1 MTDTTT
7 WRLTGHLLV
16 GDTGER
22 AGVAAGGGALERPE
36 AWVHRGRWT
45 FTDPGVEA
53 VTVSGYVLPGL
64 VDVHCH
70 IGLGDQGPVDRET
83 SLAQARADLQAGTLL
98 VRDAGSPADTRWLDG
113 RTDAPRILRAG
124 HHLAR
129 PKRYLRYYARELD
142 EVTDLPTAM
151 AEEADRGD
159 GWVKI
164 VGDWIDR
171 ARGGDSVLEPL
182 WPTDQLRAGVA
193 AAHERG
199 ARVTVHTFETETS
212 AQMLDAGVDCI
223 EHGTGMTAEQIER
236 AAAAAIP
243 VVPTLL
249 QIARFGA
256 IADQGRAKYP
266 RYAEQ
271 MRTMHARRY
280 QHVRD
285 LHEAGVPLLLGT
297 DAGGTIPHGLIAA
310 EAAELV
316 QAGVPAADVV
326 AAASWR
332 ARDYLGV
339 PGIAEGAI
347 ADAVV
352 YADDPRTD
360 IGVLAH
366 PDAVIRAGVR
376 VR

>member
-1 MTDTTT
+1 MSDTPTLH
-7 WRLTGHLLV
+7 LTGCVLAAPA
-16 GDTGER
+16 GETGAEVDAR
-22 AGVAAGGGALERPE
+22 AE
-36 AWVHRGRWT
+36 AWVHHGRLT

-64 VDVHCH
+64 VDMHCH
-70 IGLGDQGPVDRET
+70 IGLGEQGPVDREV

-98 VRDAGSPADTRWLDG
+98 VRDAGSPADTRWMDG
-113 RTDAPRILRAG
+113 RRDAPQILRAG
-124 HHLAR
+124 YHLAR

-142 EVTDLPTAM
+142 EVSELPAAM

-171 ARGGDSVLEPL
+171 GRGADSVLEPL
-182 WPTDQLRAGVA
+182 WPAEQVRAGVA

-199 ARVTVHTFETETS
+199 ARVTVHTFEPETS

-223 EHGTGMTAEQIER
+223 EHGTGMTAEQIDR
-236 AAAAAIP
+236 AAATGVP

-249 QIARFGA
+249 QIARFGE
-256 IADQGRAKYP
+256 IADQGQLKYP

-271 MRTMHARRY
+271 MRAMHARRY

-285 LHEAGVPLLLGT
+285 LHEAGVLLLLGT
-297 DAGGTIPHGLIAA
+297 DAGGSLEHGQIAA

-316 QAGVPAADVV
+316 AAGVPAPEVV

-332 ARDYLGV
+332 AREYLGV
-339 PGIAEGAI
+339 PGIAEGAV
-347 ADAVV
+347 ADVVV
-352 YADDPRTD
+352 YAEDPRAD

>member
-1 MTDTTT
+1 MAAAPT
-7 WRLTGHLLV
+7 WHLTGCVLA
-16 GDTGER
+16 D
-22 AGVAAGGGALERPE
+22 AAGGRGEVQEVPE
-36 AWVHRGRWT
+36 AWVHQGRLT
-45 FTDPGVEA
+45 FTDPQVE
-53 VTVSGYVLPGL
+53 TDRLTGYVLPGL

-70 IGLGDQGPVDRET
+70 IGLGSQGAVDRTT

-98 VRDAGSPADTRWLDG
+98 VRDAGSPADTRWLTG

-142 EVTDLPTAM
+142 DVTGLPAAM
-151 AEEADRGD
+151 AEEAGRGD

-171 ARGGDSVLEPL
+171 TRGVDSVLEPL
-182 WPTDQLRAGVA
+182 WPLEQVRAGVA

-212 AQMLDAGVDCI
+212 GQMLQAGVDCI
-223 EHGTGMTAEQIER
+223 EHGTGMTATQIEQ
-236 AAAAAIP
+236 AAAAGIP

-249 QIARFGA
+249 QVARFDA
-256 IADQGRAKYP
+256 IADQGAAKFP
-266 RYAEQ
+266 QYAAQ

-280 QHVRD
+280 QQVRD
-285 LHEAGVPLLLGT
+285 FYDAGVPLLLGT
-297 DAGGTIPHGLIAA
+297 DAGGTIPHGKLAA

-316 QAGVPAADVV
+316 RAGVPVADVV

-332 ARDYLGV
+332 ARGYLGV
-339 PGIAEGAI
+339 PGIAEGAP
-347 ADAVV
+347 ADVVV
-352 YADDPRTD
+352 YAEDPRQD

-366 PDAVIRAGVR
+366 PAAVLRAGVR

>member
-1 MTDTTT
+1 MTDAPTLH
-7 WRLTGHLLV
+7 LTGHVLAGPRERGSV
-16 GDTGER
+16 DT
-22 AGVAAGGGALERPE
+22 VAEV
-36 AWVHRGRWT
+36 WVHQGRLT

-53 VTVSGYVLPGL
+53 VTVAGFVLPGL

-70 IGLGDQGPVDRET
+70 IGLGADGPVDRQT
-83 SLAQARADLQAGTLL
+83 SLAQAGADLHAGTLL

-113 RTDAPRILRAG
+113 RTDAPQIIRAG
-124 HHLAR
+124 RHLAR
-129 PKRYLRYYARELD
+129 PKRYLRHYARELD
-142 EVTDLPTAM
+142 DPADLPAAM
-151 AEEADRGD
+151 AEEVDRGD

-171 ARGGDSVLEPL
+171 ARGVDSVLEPL
-182 WPTDQLRAGVA
+182 WSAEQVRAGVA

-199 ARVTVHTFETETS
+199 ARVTVHTFETETVS
-212 AQMLDAGVDCI
+212 QMLDAGVDCI

-236 AAAAAIP
+236 AAADSIP

-249 QIARFGA
+249 QIARFDA
-256 IADQGRAKYP
+256 IADQGQPKYP

-271 MRTMHARRY
+271 MRTMHTRRY
-280 QHVRD
+280 QQVRE
-285 LHEAGVPLLLGT
+285 LFEAGVPLLLGT
-297 DAGGTIPHGLIAA
+297 DAGGTLEHGLIAA

-316 QAGVPAADVV
+316 RAGVPAAEVV

-332 ARDYLGV
+332 AREYLGV
-339 PGIAEGAI
+339 PGIAEGAV
-347 ADAVV
+347 ADVVV
-352 YADDPRTD
+352 YAEDPRTD

-366 PDAVIRAGVR
+366 PVAVIRAGVR

>member
-1 MTDTTT
+1 MAAPA
-7 WRLTGHLLV
+7 WHLTGCVLA
-16 GDTGER
+16 DAAEA
-22 AGVAAGGGALERPE
+22 AGAAGGRGEVQELPE
-36 AWVHRGRWT
+36 AWVHQGRLT

-53 VTVSGYVLPGL
+53 ARLTGYVLPGL

-70 IGLGDQGPVDRET
+70 IGLGSEGAVDRET
-83 SLAQARADLQAGTLL
+83 SLAQARADLEAGTLL
-98 VRDAGSPADTRWLDG
+98 VRDAGSPAGTRWLTG
-113 RTDAPRILRAG
+113 RTDVPRILRAG

-142 EVTDLPTAM
+142 DVTGLPAAM
-151 AEEADRGD
+151 AEEAGRGD

-171 ARGGDSVLEPL
+171 ARGADSVLEPL
-182 WPTDQLRAGVA
+182 WPLEQVRAGVA

-212 AQMLDAGVDCI
+212 GQMLQAGVDCI
-223 EHGTGMTAEQIER
+223 EHGTGMTATQIEQ
-236 AAAAAIP
+236 AAAAGIP

-249 QIARFGA
+249 QIARFDA
-256 IADQGRAKYP
+256 IADQGAVKFP
-266 RYAEQ
+266 QYAAQ

-280 QHVRD
+280 QQVRD
-285 LHEAGVPLLLGT
+285 FYDAGVPLLLGT
-297 DAGGTIPHGLIAA
+297 DAGGTIPHGKLAA

-316 QAGVPAADVV
+316 RAGVPVADVV

-332 ARDYLGV
+332 ARGYLGV
-339 PGIAEGAI
+339 PGLAEGAP
-347 ADAVV
+347 ADLVV
-352 YADDPRTD
+352 YAEDPRENV
-360 IGVLAH
+360 GVLAH
-366 PDAVIRAGVR
+366 PAAVLRAGVR